1 MRGHAPALMSLPPAA
16 PVRRPTWT
24 EEDDTDDEF
33 PELLD

>member
-1 MRGHAPALMSLPPAA
+1 MLRTVGNAHED
-16 PVRRPTWT
+16 PVRRSTWT

>member
-1 MRGHAPALMSLPPAA
+1 MLRKASAAHAD

>member
-1 MRGHAPALMSLPPAA
+1 MLRTFGNAPAD

-24 EEDDTDDEF
+24 EEDDTDDDF

>member
-1 MRGHAPALMSLPPAA
+1 MPHTFGETPED

-24 EEDDTDDEF
+24 EEDDTEDEF